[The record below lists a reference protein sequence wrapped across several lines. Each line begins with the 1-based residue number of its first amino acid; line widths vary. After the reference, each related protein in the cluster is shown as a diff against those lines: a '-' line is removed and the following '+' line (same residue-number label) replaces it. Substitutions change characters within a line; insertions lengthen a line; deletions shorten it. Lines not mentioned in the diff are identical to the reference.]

1 MNPTDTPPPSL
12 DFERVALPVLADVMR
27 FALSLTRDRVEA
39 EDLVQD
45 TYLAARRHWPQFRA
59 GSDVRAWLFTIARH
73 RYYRVGQRAERQV
86 AVDDAGLESL
96 ASASLEHAALPSLTA
111 ELERGE
117 LREAIRQAM
126 QALPTVFREVAVLV
140 DWHDQSYETVA
151 GILGVPI
158 GTVRSRLFRARRLL
172 QEALH
177 AHAQDS
183 GLVGPRSLGEES
195 RS

>member
-1 MNPTDTPPPSL
+1 MTPTDTPPPPD
-12 DFERVALPVLADVMR
+12 DFERVALPVVADVMR
-27 FALSLTRDRVEA
+27 FALSLTRERAEA

-45 TYLAARRHWPQFRA
+45 TYLAARRYWQQFRT

-73 RYYRVGQRAERQV
+73 RYYRVSERAERQV

-96 ASASLEHAALPSLTA
+96 AAASIEHAALPSLTA

-117 LREAIRQAM
+117 MRDAIRRAM
-126 QALPTVFREVAVLV
+126 QALPTVYREVAVLV

-172 QEALH
+172 QEALQ

-183 GLVGPRSLGEES
+183 GLVGPHSLGEER